1 MPATTEAAAKS
12 ADKAPK
18 DHLQDA
24 LEDLDRAREQASDD
38 VSVKIDSARD
48 RINEAREDVSHRGHD
63 QLTEWREQLE
73 NAADSVLEDFGRWAI
88 RAQRKPEA
96 LGELSKEI
104 TKREAEVS
112 A

>member
-1 MPATTEAAAKS
+1 MPATTPAKS
-12 ADKAPK
+12 ADKAPM

-24 LEDLDRAREQASDD
+24 LEDLDKAREQAGEE
-38 VSVKIDSARD
+38 VSAKIDSARD
-48 RINEAREDVSHRGHD
+48 RINEAREDMSHRGHD

-73 NAADSVLEDFGRWAI
+73 SAADGALEEFGRWAI
-88 RAQRKPEA
+88 RAQRKPQA

-104 TKREAEVS
+104 TKRKAEVG